1 VTVEPDRGSGPDRR
15 ARGGQRILLGVD
27 IGTSI
32 TKATVFDGT
41 GKILAGAERPTRLVH
56 SAGGRVEQDSD
67 EVVRS
72 VGEVLREVT
81 ATLGSGHAPELLA
94 ITGQG
99 DGCWLV
105 DGDGRPARAAISWMD
120 GRAGDLVTRW
130 AAEGVTDAV
139 YRVNGDAMFP
149 GALSSILAWLD
160 EHEPAVLDRAA
171 SAQSCTGMVLN
182 RLTGL
187 CALDPS
193 EASLPFGDGA
203 GGYSTDVL
211 DLFGLG
217 HRARLLPR
225 VVTPVPRGRLG
236 AGGAE
241 VTGLPEGLPVSGGP
255 FDLPAC
261 AVGAGVS
268 ELGDG
273 VLTIGTTLACQVLVD
288 RVDTSGEVAGMH
300 LATPSGPAG
309 GIDRWLRAL
318 PAMVGTASLDWV
330 LDMLGVAHDAI
341 GAALADTQPGAA
353 GVEMLPYLA
362 PSGERA
368 PFVDAAAR
376 GQLTGLSLTARRED
390 VVRAVCEGIAF
401 AARDCFAGTDLTG
414 RLFVCGG
421 GTRSPEW
428 LQVFADV
435 LGRPL
440 HLTRAVGIGARGAVL
455 CHLRAAGEDPD
466 PGQWTATTEV
476 VEPDPAAGR
485 VYDHLFARYRAHRE
499 AAQPLWPRPDL
510 ISGGVR

>member
-1 VTVEPDRGSGPDRR
+1 MTATAGPRI
-15 ARGGQRILLGVD
+15 APAGAGTGGQRILLGVD

-32 TKATVFDGT
+32 TKATAFNGT
-41 GKILAGAERPTRLVH
+41 GEILTGAERPTKLVH

-72 VGEVLREVT
+72 VGDVVREVT
-81 ATLGSGHAPELLA
+81 GALGPENPPELLA
-94 ITGQG
+94 VTGQG

-105 DGDGRPARAAISWMD
+105 DSDGRPARAGISWMD

-130 AAEGVTDAV
+130 VADRVTDAV
-139 YRVNGDAMFP
+139 YRINGDAMFP

-160 EHEPAVLDRAA
+160 KHEPEVLDRAA
-171 SAQSCTGMVLN
+171 SAQSCTGMVLH

-187 CALDPS
+187 GALDPS

-203 GGYSTDVL
+203 GGYSPTVL
-211 DLFGLG
+211 ELFGLG
-217 HRARLLPR
+217 HRAGLLPQILS
-225 VVTPVPRGRLG
+225 PIPQARLTAAG
-236 AGGAE
+236 AAL
-241 VTGLPEGLPVSGGP
+241 TGLPEGLPVSGGP

-261 AVGAGVS
+261 AIGAGVS

-288 RVDTSGEVAGMH
+288 RVDTAGEVAGMH
-300 LATPSGPAG
+300 LATATGPVGAV
-309 GIDRWLRAL
+309 DRWLRAL

-330 LDMLGVAHDAI
+330 LDMLGVAHDAV
-341 GAALADTQPGAA
+341 GPALAATRPGAD

-376 GQLTGLSLTARRED
+376 GQLTGLSLTTRRED
-390 VVRAVCEGIAF
+390 IVRAVCESVAF
-401 AARDCFAGTDLTG
+401 AARDCFAGTELTG

-428 LQVFADV
+428 VQVFADV

-440 HLTRAVGIGARGAVL
+440 HLTRAAGIGARGAVL
-455 CHLRAAGEDPD
+455 SHLRAIGEQPD
-466 PGQWTATTEV
+466 PGQWTATIEV
-476 VEPDPAAGR
+476 VEPDPVAAKR
-485 VYDHLFARYRAHRE
+485 YEELFARYQAHRR
-499 AAQPLWPRPDL
+499 AAQPLWSRHHA
-510 ISGGVR
+510 IAGGDR